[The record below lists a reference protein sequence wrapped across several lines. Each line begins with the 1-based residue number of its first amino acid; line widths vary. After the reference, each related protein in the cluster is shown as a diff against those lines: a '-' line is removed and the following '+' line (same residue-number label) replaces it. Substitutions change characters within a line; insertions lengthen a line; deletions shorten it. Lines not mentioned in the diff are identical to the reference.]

1 MKAMKK
7 KTLLFCTVTVLCI
20 LMLSVGTG
28 RIIQDHYSGQR
39 KKEVSRLLKMYKDNL
54 TLVIRDQLNYA
65 AETVKAEP
73 DILNHEAWFQRRAK
87 NLAEQEGVEKILLFK
102 GDKVLSSFSADG
114 NEKDKGKDLRD
125 FSYIYTMAKVVKEPV
140 VEGPVKLNKDG
151 EKEVFLFI
159 QPLLKGQVYEGE
171 VVAVL
176 DKEFVIRRLN
186 LKRLCDLGYEY
197 HLWKVN
203 SQDGSKDVVAYS
215 DRNLDYS
222 YASKIEIYLPTRWTL
237 SIMPKDGWIS
247 KKTETGIMGTSVFL
261 GVLLSVLFMSVF
273 VLALRVRYF
282 KNLSIY
288 DEKTGLYNREGFIRE
303 VQRWMVSEPCV
314 FSMFYFSIEEYSRV
328 ELMAGFLKENEYLA
342 SVPAVLDEY
351 IKSPY
356 VSGRIAGGKFAVAV
370 KEEMTDEERL
380 DFAKGLS
387 LKLMWKIRIRG
398 EKLFLSANYQ
408 TAVYPK
414 DGNSAE
420 DLLNKLI
427 TDHYMRL
434 YVESPAEDLTEKCRL
449 LAAGRTD
456 VEFSEY
462 ADYQLTEL
470 SKALNQYRKS
480 VEQIA
485 YFDPVYHIGNRMKY
499 LKDVDMLISYDAKRY
514 FRVYSMDIRSF
525 SKYNELF
532 SVSTGDA
539 LLMEITRRLE
549 HIFGNNLYR
558 INGDVFIGISFE
570 ADKDKDHKVGRIR
583 NAFQSPIVVEDST
596 FTLDV
601 LIGIC
606 DYPLHAKT
614 SEKLL
619 ESVQMAV
626 NYAKTSGAGMANNV
640 ILYDDK
646 LLEVRRE
653 EARIVRLLETSLKE
667 KTLEVWYQPLYHLK
681 RERFT
686 GTEALVRLP
695 DGNGGYVPAGQV
707 IEIAEKNGLVGQVGE
722 YVIHRACTFMMEKG
736 KKLGI
741 ESMGIN
747 LSVQQ
752 LLVENSVPSII
763 GHIKKTGLDPKCITF
778 EITETVLI
786 QSIELAK
793 GILDELSSYGVRIAL
808 DDFGIGYS
816 SLNYL
821 LNLPVNVLKFDRSM
835 TKKSVDSEKQY
846 ALLKAMIQ
854 MADINQMDV
863 VAEGVETEEEWK
875 MLTSTSASYIQGFY
889 YSKPLPEEKLMQFLR
904 DNNHIENVKQ

>member
-1 MKAMKK
+1 
-7 KTLLFCTVTVLCI
+7 
-20 LMLSVGTG
+20 
-28 RIIQDHYSGQR
+28 
-39 KKEVSRLLKMYKDNL
+39 
-54 TLVIRDQLNYA
+54 
-65 AETVKAEP
+65 
-73 DILNHEAWFQRRAK
+73 
-87 NLAEQEGVEKILLFK
+87 
-102 GDKVLSSFSADG
+102 
-114 NEKDKGKDLRD
+114 
-125 FSYIYTMAKVVKEPV
+125 
-140 VEGPVKLNKDG
+140 
-151 EKEVFLFI
+151 
-159 QPLLKGQVYEGE
+159 
-171 VVAVL
+171 
-176 DKEFVIRRLN
+176 
-186 LKRLCDLGYEY
+186 
-197 HLWKVN
+197 
-203 SQDGSKDVVAYS
+203 
-215 DRNLDYS
+215 
-222 YASKIEIYLPTRWTL
+222 
-237 SIMPKDGWIS
+237 
-247 KKTETGIMGTSVFL
+247 
-261 GVLLSVLFMSVF
+261 
-273 VLALRVRYF
+273 
-282 KNLSIY
+282 
-288 DEKTGLYNREGFIRE
+288 
-303 VQRWMVSEPCV
+303 
-314 FSMFYFSIEEYSRV
+314 
-328 ELMAGFLKENEYLA
+328 
-342 SVPAVLDEY
+342 
-351 IKSPY
+351 
-356 VSGRIAGGKFAVAV
+356 
-370 KEEMTDEERL
+370 
-380 DFAKGLS
+380 
-387 LKLMWKIRIRG
+387 
-398 EKLFLSANYQ
+398 
-408 TAVYPK
+408 
-414 DGNSAE
+414 
-420 DLLNKLI
+420 
-427 TDHYMRL
+427 
-434 YVESPAEDLTEKCRL
+434 
-449 LAAGRTD
+449 
-456 VEFSEY
+456 
-462 ADYQLTEL
+462 
-470 SKALNQYRKS
+470 
-480 VEQIA
+480 
-485 YFDPVYHIGNRMKY
+485 
-499 LKDVDMLISYDAKRY
+499 
-514 FRVYSMDIRSF
+514 
-525 SKYNELF
+525 
-532 SVSTGDA
+532 
-539 LLMEITRRLE
+539 MEITRRLE

-695 DGNGGYVPAGQV
+695 HGNGGYVPAGQV

-722 YVIHRACTFMMEKG
+722 YVIHRACTFASREN
-736 KKLGI
+736 LGL
-741 ESMGIN
+741 N
-747 LSVQQ
+747 LWNQ
-752 LLVENSVPSII
+752 LCQYSSLKNSVPSII

-863 VAEGVETEEEWK
+863 VAEGVETKEEWK